1 MTKKGSDEM
10 FSPYYHE
17 RRRKRKRI
25 FNILLISG
33 AILML
38 VLLIVVFASQNT
50 PTTTVLK
57 QEKVPT
63 LQKTA
68 TLKLSTL
75 YACGHQKNR
84 LLPLPDELEHK
95 NQTEVLVL
103 YPNWK
108 ILNFEEQLIEA
119 EETVD
124 TDCDNHFLLKLTNNK
139 INVVKKNTPNEIIM
153 EEKINISILT
163 DEDKKILSSGI
174 SVNSEYELLEILES
188 FR

>member
-10 FSPYYHE
+10 FAPYYYE
-17 RRRKRKRI
+17 RRKKRKR
-25 FNILLISG
+25 FFKILLIPG
-33 AILML
+33 AILVL
-38 VLLIVVFASQNT
+38 VLLVVGLISQG
-50 PTTTVLK
+50 PPATTVLK
-57 QEKVPT
+57 QETVPT

-95 NQTEVLVL
+95 SQTEVLDFH
-103 YPNWK
+103 PNWK
-108 ILNFEEQLIEA
+108 ILNFEEQLIEV

-124 TDCDNHFLLKLTNNK
+124 IDCDNHFLLKLNNNK
-139 INVVKKNTPNEIIM
+139 IIVVKKNTPNEIIM
-153 EEKINISILT
+153 EEKINLSVLT
-163 DEDKKILSSGI
+163 DEDRKILSSGI
-174 SVNSEYELLEILES
+174 FVNSEYELLEILES